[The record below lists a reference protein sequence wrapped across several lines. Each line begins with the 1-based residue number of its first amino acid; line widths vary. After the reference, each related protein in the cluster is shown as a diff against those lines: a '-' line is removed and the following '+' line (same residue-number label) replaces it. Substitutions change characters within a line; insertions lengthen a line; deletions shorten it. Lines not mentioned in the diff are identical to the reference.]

1 MNENYF
7 PCQKRGTIM
16 TTTNEIA
23 DKIATE
29 HNLTKAQSKAVV
41 EAVFASITAAAT
53 SGVETS
59 IPGFGK
65 FKVKDTPEREAR
77 NPGTGATIKVAAAR
91 KLTFQ
96 PAKAL
101 KDALN
106 K

>member
-1 MNENYF
+1 
-7 PCQKRGTIM
+7 M
-16 TTTNEIA
+16 TTTNEIV
-23 DKIATE
+23 DKIAVE
-29 HNLTKAQSKAVV
+29 HELTKTQSKAVV
-41 EAVFASITAAAT
+41 EAVFAQIVAAAT
-53 SGVETS
+53 SGNETS

-77 NPGTGATIKVAAAR
+77 NPSTGATIKVAAA
-91 KLTFQ
+91 KKVTFQ